1 MSRPHP
7 SPDGSAQKVLVRR
20 FLCATSVC
28 SVSLWCVFARNS
40 STTETQRTQRLHRE
54 ERYFDFLCKASPDLL
69 CRSFSLCLAI
79 VVLLIALKSS
89 AAQTAPIA
97 LELSKPIEC
106 TINAGETHSYTL
118 NLRSG
123 QYAHLTVDQRGV
135 DVVVSIYTPDGTK
148 VAQVDMPNGDKGV
161 EPVFLVAETSG
172 AYRVEVLSTSPKK
185 AGNYEVKLEE
195 LRAATEP
202 DRNHVAAQRLFTE
215 AKALRNERTQRSYQ
229 QAIEKYDA
237 AFVIW
242 QNVNEKLMQAFTL
255 HEAGN
260 IYGDIGEFQ
269 KAIDSH
275 TKAAAL
281 YKEAK
286 SPRGEAAVTVNIGWV
301 YGELGDTQNRL
312 AMYDRAAAIYQTVG
326 DIDPVLISNF
336 GSTYAKLGQYQRA
349 LDIHLRVLE
358 MRRPLGE
365 PLGLGITLRNIGDC
379 YEHLGNKQKALDSFN
394 ESLPF
399 LEKAGNHFYTAST
412 LVNLGLIHESLGQ
425 KEKALD
431 YFNQSLKIRQ
441 RISDERGVGN
451 ALFYIARVERDLGH
465 LSEARKQIEAALTL
479 VERLRTRVASQQL
492 RATFFASVQQFREF
506 YIALLMRLHK
516 ENPSLRLDV
525 AAFNASETGRARSLL
540 ELLNEANAEIHQGV
554 DPELLK
560 RKRSLEQSIAE
571 KAESQTRL
579 LRDKPTEEQIA
590 AAAKE
595 IAGLTA
601 EYELVEARIRDTSPQ
616 YAALTQPLPLTL
628 EETQKQVLDSETL
641 LLEYSLGDQKSFLWA
656 VTPDSVKTYEL
667 PNRAVIEPLARRVY
681 ELLTARNQRVA
692 NETLEQ
698 RRQRL
703 ESADAEYSKTAA
715 NLSQILLGPA
725 AAELKS
731 KRLLIVSDGVLQFVP
746 FTGLPD
752 PTNAQPLML
761 AHEIVT
767 APSTAVVARLRQET
781 TNLKPAPKTLAV
793 FADPVFSN
801 DDSRVLTARLA
812 HAARDEKNSGEDA
825 VRSASEVGLG
835 DLRRLR
841 FSRQEADEITRYATN
856 DLKLEAV
863 DFQANRTLATSAELG
878 QYQIVHFATHGL
890 INNTHPELSGVVLS
904 LVDEKG
910 RPQNGFLRLYDL
922 YNLRLS
928 ADLVVLSACQTALG
942 KEIRGEGLVGLT
954 RGFMYAGAPR
964 VVASLWQIDARA
976 TAEFMKRFYEGML
989 GQKLRPAAALRAA
1002 QASMSKD
1009 PRWHQPHYWAAFTLQ
1024 GEWK

>member
-1 MSRPHP
+1 MSRP
-7 SPDGSAQKVLVRR
+7 
-20 FLCATSVC
+20 
-28 SVSLWCVFARNS
+28 
-40 STTETQRTQRLHRE
+40 
-54 ERYFDFLCKASPDLL
+54 SPDLL
-69 CRSFSLCLAI
+69 CRAFSLSLAI
-79 VVLLIALKSS
+79 VLLIAGAPKSS
-89 AAQTAPIA
+89 AAPLTQGQPASNP
-97 LELSKPIEC
+97 LELSRPIERS
-106 TINAGETHSYTL
+106 INAGETHSYTL
-118 NLRSG
+118 TLTAG
-123 QYAHLTVDQRGV
+123 QYAHITVDQGDV
-135 DVVVSIYTPDGTK
+135 DVVVSIYTPEGSK
-148 VAQVDMPNGDKGV
+148 VARVDSPNGNYGI
-161 EPVFLVAETSG
+161 EPASVIAETSG

-185 AGNYEVKLEE
+185 PGKYEVKLEE
-195 LRAATEP
+195 LRGATEN
-202 DRNHVAAQRLFTE
+202 DRKRVTAQQLFTE
-215 AKALRNERTQRSYQ
+215 AKALRNERTEKSYQ

-242 QNVNEKLMQAFTL
+242 QNLNEKLMQAFTL
-255 HEAGN
+255 HEVGN

-286 SPRGEAAVTVNIGWV
+286 CPRGEADVTVNIGWV

-326 DIDPVLISNF
+326 GIDPVLISNF
-336 GSTYAKLGQYQRA
+336 GTTYAKLGQYQRA
-349 LDIHLRVLE
+349 LDIHLHVLE

-379 YEHLGNKQKALDSFN
+379 YEHLGNKQKALDFFN

-399 LEKAGNHFYTAST
+399 MEKAGNHFYTAST
-412 LVNLGLIHESLGQ
+412 LINLGLIHESLGQ

-431 YFNQSLKIRQ
+431 YLNQALKVRQ
-441 RISDERGVGN
+441 RINDERGIGS
-451 ALFYIARVERDLGH
+451 ALFYIARVQRDLGN
-465 LSEARKQIEAALTL
+465 LTEARKQIEAALEL
-479 VERLRTRVASQQL
+479 VEKLRTRVASQQL
-492 RATFFASVQQFREF
+492 RASFFASVQQFREF
-506 YIALLMRLHK
+506 YIDLLMRLHK
-516 ENPSLRLDV
+516 ESPSLHLDA

-540 ELLNEANAEIHQGV
+540 ELLSEANAEIHHGV
-554 DPELLK
+554 DPELLE
-560 RKRSLEQSIAE
+560 RKRSLEESIAD
-571 KAESQTRL
+571 KADRQMRL
-579 LRDKPTEEQIA
+579 WKENPTEDQTT

-595 IAGLTA
+595 IAALTT
-601 EYELVEARIRDTSPQ
+601 EYEQIEGRIRDASPR
-616 YAALTQPLPLTL
+616 YAALTQPLPLKL
-628 EETQKQVLDSETL
+628 EETQKQVLDPDTL
-641 LLEYSLGDQKSFLWA
+641 LLEYSIGEQKSFLWA
-656 VTPDSVKTYEL
+656 VTPDSIKTYEL
-667 PNRAVIEPLARRVY
+667 PNRATVEPLARRVY
-681 ELLTARNQRVA
+681 ELLTARNQSVA

-703 ESADAEYSKTAA
+703 ESADAEYLKAA
-715 NLSQILLGPA
+715 GSLSQTILGPA
-725 AAELKS
+725 AAELKN

-746 FTGLPD
+746 FSGLPD
-752 PTNAQPLML
+752 PTNARPLVL
-761 AHEIVT
+761 DHEIVT
-767 APSTAVVARLRQET
+767 APSTAVVALLRQET
-781 TNLKPAPKTLAV
+781 TNRKPAPKTLAV
-793 FADPVFSN
+793 FADPVFST
-801 DDSRVLTARLA
+801 DDSRVLIAKRA
-812 HAARDEKNSGEDA
+812 HAAHEEKTSGTDA
-825 VRSASEVGLG
+825 VRSASEVGLR

-841 FSRQEADEITRYATN
+841 FSRQEADAITRYATH

-904 LVDEKG
+904 LVDEQG

-922 YNLRLS
+922 YNLKLS

-942 KEIRGEGLVGLT
+942 KEIRGEGLIGLT

-964 VVASLWQIDARA
+964 VVASLWQIDDRA

-989 GQKLRPAAALRAA
+989 GEKLRPAAALRAA